1 MLQGRL
7 EGVALAFVNLP
18 VSGWQGQVVILQ
30 KITKQC
36 PHNVCLP
43 WQVDVALC
51 IHNKFGRA
59 TNQCWRLQER
69 IVVHEVLIFW

>member
-30 KITKQC
+30 KISK
-36 PHNVCLP
+36 N
-43 WQVDVALC
+43 A
-51 IHNKFGRA
+51 
-59 TNQCWRLQER
+59 R
-69 IVVHEVLIFW
+69 IVCAFLGRLVLPYAFVASLGERQLNVGVSKKE